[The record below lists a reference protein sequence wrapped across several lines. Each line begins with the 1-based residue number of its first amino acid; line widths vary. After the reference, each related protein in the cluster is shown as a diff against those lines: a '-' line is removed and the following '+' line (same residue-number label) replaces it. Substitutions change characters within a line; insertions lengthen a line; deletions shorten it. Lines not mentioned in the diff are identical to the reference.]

1 MTAVR
6 LSPRQEAALLALLDL
21 GVQAEGTALATQMCN
36 NGRQTSIA
44 AAHQAANA
52 LDIKGLAVKLRVTG
66 RPVRYEITDAG
77 RALAERVRGTA

>member
-6 LSPRQEAALLALLDL
+6 LSARERATLLALDDL
-21 GVQAEGTALATQMCN
+21 GAKAEGSALAAAM
-36 NGRQTSIA
+36 RAYRPASVA

-77 RALAERVRGTA
+77 RALAERIRGTA